1 MYVLF
6 VLTSWF
12 SLRSQE
18 SYPRSYPVGY
28 DVDVIECRRT
38 TVEAMRRVERVLIE
52 NLLSAAG

>member
-38 TVEAMRRVERVLIE
+38 IVAAMRRVERGLIE
-52 NLLSAAG
+52 NSFATAG